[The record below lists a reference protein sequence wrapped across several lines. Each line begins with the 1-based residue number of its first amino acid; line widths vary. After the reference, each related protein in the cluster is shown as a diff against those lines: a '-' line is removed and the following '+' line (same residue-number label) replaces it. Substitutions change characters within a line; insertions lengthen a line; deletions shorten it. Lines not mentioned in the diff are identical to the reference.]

1 MPLIQEALEQII
13 GGTALDRRQAMGVMD
28 EIMTGEATPVQVAGF
43 LVALRIKGETVEE
56 MVGLVE
62 SMRAHATTVALAE
75 PLVDTCGTGGDRMGT
90 FNISTGA
97 ALVVAGAGG
106 RVAKHGNRAASSRCG
121 SADVLEALGVRIAL
135 RAEQVQQCVDSVGFG
150 FLFAPN
156 FHPAMRHAAGPRREL
171 GTRTIFNVL
180 GPLASPA
187 RVRRQAVG
195 VGEPS
200 LAPKM
205 AEVLHRLGHTRA
217 LVFHGDDGLDE
228 LTVTG
233 PSTVYDVSPKGV
245 KEYRLDPLE
254 LGIPRARPEELLGG
268 DPPHNARL
276 LQEVLAGQPGPRREI
291 VVFNAA
297 AALIALGQA
306 ADWKEGLKLARAAV
320 DSGEARERLGQL
332 VHLSAKLGDGP

>member
-1 MPLIQEALEQII
+1 MPYIQQALEQII
-13 GGTALDRRQAMGVMD
+13 GGKDLDRRQAIAVMD

-62 SMRAHATTVALAE
+62 SMRAHATTVALSE
-75 PLVDTCGTGGDRMGT
+75 PLVDTCGTGGDRAGT

-135 RAEQVQQCVDSVGFG
+135 PAEQVRQCVDTVGFG

-187 RVRRQAVG
+187 KVRRQAVG
-195 VGEPS
+195 VGDRS
-200 LAPKM
+200 LAPRM
-205 AEVLHRLGHTRA
+205 AEVLHRLGHARA

-233 PSTVYDVSPKGV
+233 LSTVYDVSPQGV

-254 LGIPRARPEELLGG
+254 LGIARAGPQELVGG

-276 LQEVLAGQPGPRREI
+276 LEEVLDGHPGPRRDI
-291 VVFNAA
+291 VALNAA
-297 AALIALGQA
+297 AALIALDRA
-306 ADWKEGLKLARAAV
+306 ADWKEGLRLAEAAV
-320 DSGEARERLGQL
+320 DSGGAQARLRQL
-332 VHLSAKLGDGP
+332 VRLSSELGVS